1 MKILVTGA
9 TGFVGAAVARRLVQH
24 GHTVLGLARSE
35 SAATR
40 VKSAGLTPIH
50 GDFAEPAT
58 LAGAVSQ
65 VDVIIS
71 TASIGQVEGT
81 PESEREKTDVSRHAG
96 RAKTDEPR
104 RDSDLAS
111 EHQADLNRDAERVEA
126 DKAKL
131 QSRSDLDASRD
142 LGRAD
147 MGRSRAQ
154 RQAARDER
162 LRVER
167 EITDEA
173 IKAERRRA
181 DAATERERRDYQA
194 SAKSSAELLSQEHAD
209 HLKTKSALTTRE
221 EFLAIVSHDLRNP
234 LNHISMAAQNL
245 LEEPKDVKELASAI
259 NRSAVEMLRLI
270 QDLLDI
276 ERISV
281 GRLTLH
287 YEEHDVSEIIKEA
300 VEEFKG
306 DAAAKEIILG
316 AKPQDVCGYV
326 VCDRSR
332 VMQVLSNLIGNAIKF
347 TPAKGQICVSC
358 ARIGTEGKEVQVSVS
373 DTGAGIAPEK
383 IKTIFER
390 FSQIHSQD
398 RRGIGLGLYIA
409 KMMVEEHPGR
419 IWVESKL
426 GEGSTFHFTLP
437 LRSADP
443 DANNR
448 RRA

>member
-1 MKILVTGA
+1 MPPEKTPS
-9 TGFVGAAVARRLVQH
+9 RR
-24 GHTVLGLARSE
+24 
-35 SAATR
+35 
-40 VKSAGLTPIH
+40 
-50 GDFAEPAT
+50 
-58 LAGAVSQ
+58 
-65 VDVIIS
+65 
-71 TASIGQVEGT
+71 
-81 PESEREKTDVSRHAG
+81 SEREKSDNAL
-96 RAKTDEPR
+96 

-111 EHQADLNRDAERVEA
+111 EHQADSSRDAERVEA

-131 QSRSDLDASRD
+131 QSRSDADASRD

-147 MGRSRAQ
+147 VGRSGAK
-154 RQAARDER
+154 RQAEGDER

-167 EITDEA
+167 QASDQA
-173 IKAERRRA
+173 IKGERLRT
-181 DAATERERRDYQA
+181 DAATEKGRSNYQA
-194 SAKSSAELLSQEHAD
+194 SAKSSAELLSQEQESHQE
-209 HLKTKSALTTRE
+209 TKATLTTRE

-245 LEEPKDVKELASAI
+245 LEEPKDAKELALSI
-259 NRSAVEMLRLI
+259 NRSVGEMLRLI

-276 ERISV
+276 ERIAV
-281 GRLTLH
+281 GKLTLH
-287 YEEHDVSEIIKEA
+287 YEEHDVNEIIKEA
-300 VEEFKG
+300 VEQFKG
-306 DAAAKEIILG
+306 DAASKEITLS
-316 AKPQDVCGYV
+316 AKPEDVCRYV

-358 ARIGTEGKEVQVSVS
+358 ARTAAGGKEVQVSVS
-373 DTGAGIAPEK
+373 DTGEGISPEK

-390 FSQIHSQD
+390 FSQINSQD

-437 LRSADP
+437 FSANP
-443 DANNR
+443 
-448 RRA
+448 